1 MEVSV
6 VVEVAIRGSGISG
19 SGGIRGNVGISTS
32 GGIRYQ

>member
-1 MEVSV
+1 M

-19 SGGIRGNVGISTS
+19 SGGNVGISTS